1 MVALHALIGTSHRLQ
16 PASKEGSRA
25 QTSFPTGTF
34 AHNVAAAGGP
44 ACSGWVQQQKTFSL
58 KRPPL
63 CSLFSHHPQLALYIN
78 ALESVNV
85 VNICSNIPDWSL
97 RKHIQ
102 FPIFKDQGVAESTAP
117 CPFCALFRTNGIH
130 CMVDRE
136 SCQRVRA
143 IVGGRLLPR
152 KVCFTRV
159 VLLRRRREEGSC
171 RGRKQ
176 EASVASRQG
185 AICYFHSQVVQTG

>member
-1 MVALHALIGTSHRLQ
+1 M
-16 PASKEGSRA
+16 
-25 QTSFPTGTF
+25 
-34 AHNVAAAGGP
+34 
-44 ACSGWVQQQKTFSL
+44 QQQKTFSL
-58 KRPPL
+58 KKPPL
-63 CSLFSHHPQLALYIN
+63 CSLLSHHPQLAPYIN

-85 VNICSNIPDWSL
+85 VNICSNIPDRSL

-117 CPFCALFRTNGIH
+117 FCTLFRTNGIH
-130 CMVDRE
+130 CMGDRE
-136 SCQRVRA
+136 SCQRVRAA

-159 VLLRRRREEGSC
+159 VLLRREGGGSC

-185 AICYFHSQVVQTG
+185 AICYFHSQVVQTVHTLPQKDLRLS

>member
-34 AHNVAAAGGP
+34 EHNVAAAGAGGP

-63 CSLFSHHPQLALYIN
+63 CSLLSHHPQLALYIN

-117 CPFCALFRTNGIH
+117 FCACSVQMTSTVWETGKVASECEQPLSEADCFHERFALP
-130 CMVDRE
+130 VW
-136 SCQRVRA
+136 SFY
-143 IVGGRLLPR
+143 GG
-152 KVCFTRV
+152 
-159 VLLRRRREEGSC
+159 REEGSC

-185 AICYFHSQVVQTG
+185 AICYFHSQVVQTV